1 MPLTGFAGLR
11 DFAVDEVDRARGE
24 LQHVGEPRV
33 LKFRIDGTHLA
44 QESAPWP
51 GYFPKLKSGFRRGPM
66 PADDVGPGIYER
78 ENRPL

>member
-33 LKFRIDGTHLA
+33 LKFRIDGT
-44 QESAPWP
+44 
-51 GYFPKLKSGFRRGPM
+51 
-66 PADDVGPGIYER
+66 
-78 ENRPL
+78 